1 MIGRFQKK
9 IITELRNMNTKRFTV
24 SDYFKQVSVIHYA
37 LLMGVLFFI
46 ALSVF
51 LTASDY
57 ISPVEEDIQTL
68 VLVGCS
74 ALFLGGMVIV
84 FAITQRKLKELKSN
98 VFGLLSKLTH
108 YRAILILRGALCEL
122 IAFAI
127 TLVYLLTAI
136 HFVLIIAVLSFA
148 VLFFVSPTKERL
160 IRELQ
165 LDSKEIE
172 VIYNPDAEL

>member
-1 MIGRFQKK
+1 
-9 IITELRNMNTKRFTV
+9 
-24 SDYFKQVSVIHYA
+24 
-37 LLMGVLFFI
+37 
-46 ALSVF
+46 
-51 LTASDY
+51 
-57 ISPVEEDIQTL
+57 
-68 VLVGCS
+68 
-74 ALFLGGMVIV
+74 MVIV

-148 VLFFVSPTKERL
+148 VLFFVRPTKERL